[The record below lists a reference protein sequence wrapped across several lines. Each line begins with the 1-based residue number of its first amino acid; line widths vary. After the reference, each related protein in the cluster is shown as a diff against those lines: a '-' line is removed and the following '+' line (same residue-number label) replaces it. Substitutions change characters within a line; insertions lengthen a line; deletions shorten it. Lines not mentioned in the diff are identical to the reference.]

1 MSNAIPEFLDQSR
14 YEGTK
19 DFIRNV
25 WQGNAR
31 GALMCNICAPAE
43 NPPEPPQNESE
54 HWLDRFWQ
62 KRMYEM
68 GQRRWGHDQAIPA
81 IQPSTPMVG
90 GGSQSTAFGATFE
103 EKYNHTSPCIQTPE
117 EIETLNLK
125 PTLNDGLLPKK
136 IEQIRYIVEK
146 TAGKVPIQQENC
158 GGPMDIVSMT
168 MNDMNMLT
176 GLYTHP
182 KEIHRFM
189 DAATELF
196 INFFKAQR
204 EIVPEW
210 VPVFSEDMW
219 GPDDDSIHV
228 GDSLAQ
234 MVLGYKSTLN
244 ATMDI
249 MVPLTAAVRRGAPQ
263 VYLTG
268 DMPFLSYQVS
278 HERAILN
285 AGRFMTQAG
294 CDAVK
299 LEVDYRHLDLVRAL
313 ATAGIPVVAHLG
325 YRPQSARQQ
334 DKIVLTR
341 QADQAGQLVKDALD
355 MIEAGACAI
364 LLECVT
370 TLTAQAVAQR
380 TDLPVI
386 GCGSGPYCD
395 GHVLVLHDV
404 LDLPGATQ
412 ARFSKTYGHIGE
424 QIRLAVV
431 DYVDDIH
438 QKRFPDE
445 QHSYSMKPDQQQ
457 AFQQW
462 LKDFDAKA

>member
-228 GDSLAQ
+228 GEDWLATISPKMALEFEIPYINRISEAFGSVTIHSCGAFHHQ
-234 MVLGYKSTLN
+234 FDLLKKHIRNMRGIYFN
-244 ATMDI
+244 AGECDFQ
-249 MVPLTAAVRRGAPQ
+249 AAVDVFKGTDVILMPRMGLNDAYVSKSRLDFVQ
-263 VYLTG
+263 RILSMKTDDVTVYLISG
-268 DMPFLSYQVS
+268 GGNPFAEVYLQYDFPPPEGKTQTDVS
-278 HERAILN
+278 MEII
-285 AGRFMTQAG
+285 
-294 CDAVK
+294 
-299 LEVDYRHLDLVRAL
+299 DYC
-313 ATAGIPVVAHLG
+313 
-325 YRPQSARQQ
+325 RQY
-334 DKIVLTR
+334 I
-341 QADQAGQLVKDALD
+341 KDH
-355 MIEAGACAI
+355 G
-364 LLECVT
+364 
-370 TLTAQAVAQR
+370 
-380 TDLPVI
+380 LPDPW
-386 GCGSGPYCD
+386 GS
-395 GHVLVLHDV
+395 
-404 LDLPGATQ
+404 
-412 ARFSKTYGHIGE
+412 R
-424 QIRLAVV
+424 
-431 DYVDDIH
+431 
-438 QKRFPDE
+438 
-445 QHSYSMKPDQQQ
+445 
-457 AFQQW
+457 
-462 LKDFDAKA
+462 